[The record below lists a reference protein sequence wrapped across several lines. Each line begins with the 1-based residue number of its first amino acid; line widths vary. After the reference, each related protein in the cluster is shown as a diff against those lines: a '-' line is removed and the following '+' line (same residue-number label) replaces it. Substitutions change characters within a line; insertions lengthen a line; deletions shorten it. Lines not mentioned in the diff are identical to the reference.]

1 MLISFNY
8 VYLLIMFTYRITY
21 KDKKGKLQTEI
32 VQADHGAEA
41 QEIAE
46 EDFPDL
52 KEITKVEQL

>member
-1 MLISFNY
+1 
-8 VYLLIMFTYRITY
+8 MFTYRITY

>member
-1 MLISFNY
+1 MY
-8 VYLLIMFTYRITY
+8 TYRITY
-21 KDKKGKLQTEI
+21 KDKKGKLQSEI
-32 VQADHGAEA
+32 VKADHGAEA